1 LGKIENKVSEIS
13 KKYEQLQEIS
23 HEKDE
28 TIKKLSSEPTP
39 KPKASKES
47 QKKVEKFAK
56 MLRTLNAYKKDYK
69 KAKT

>member
-1 LGKIENKVSEIS
+1 MSEIS
-13 KKYEQLQEIS
+13 KKYEKLQKIS

-28 TIKKLSSEPTP
+28 TIKKLKNDPIP

>member
-1 LGKIENKVSEIS
+1 VSEIS

-28 TIKKLSSEPTP
+28 TIKKLTSEPTSNP
-39 KPKASKES
+39 KTSKKS

-69 KAKT
+69 KA

>member
-28 TIKKLSSEPTP
+28 TIKKLTSEPTP

-47 QKKVEKFAK
+47 
-56 MLRTLNAYKKDYK
+56 
-69 KAKT
+69 

>member
-28 TIKKLSSEPTP
+28 TIKKLTNEPTP

-47 QKKVEKFAK
+47 
-56 MLRTLNAYKKDYK
+56 
-69 KAKT
+69 